1 MRTQTLTR
9 DGPQIVPTADV
20 APPAATRYAVW
31 I

>member
-1 MRTQTLTR
+1 MRTLTR
-9 DGPQIVPTADV
+9 DGPQIVPIADV